1 MNKKVL
7 ILIGIIVVLLIGGV
21 IISLNIF
28 DESSKILELTYKQN
42 AGVPYKWEYKIE
54 DESIVK
60 FVKSYVVEDDNKDGK
75 VGAPIY
81 TNYVFKGIKKGT
93 TTITFKFIN
102 ITNNKVEK
110 EEVNKVKVDEFGNIS
125 LVIETK

>member
-7 ILIGIIVVLLIGGV
+7 ILIGITVVLLIGGL

-42 AGVPYKWEYKIE
+42 AGIPYKWEYKIE

-60 FVKSYVVEDDNKDGK
+60 FVKSYVVEDDNKNGK